1 MIRHAAVALEPLD
14 EDDLPALHAIVSEP
28 EVNRYL
34 DLIPPIPL
42 QKTREFA
49 ATATAGGGRIW
60 GIRVDGMLVGAVGIL
75 PGEPGTKLSHSA
87 SLFIYLTPRCWGRGI
102 GSAALQAALGEAER
116 LGFERIEALVA
127 ESNVRALGLFQQ
139 NGFAVEGRLRRAFK
153 TGSEYQDLI
162 LLAKLL

>member
-1 MIRHAAVALEPLD
+1 MSRHAAVTLKPLD

-42 QKTREFA
+42 QKTREFVA
-49 ATATAGGGRIW
+49 EATAGGGRIW
-60 GIRVDGMLVGAVGIL
+60 GIRVGGTLVGAVGLL

-87 SLFIYLTPRCWGRGI
+87 SLFIYLARRCWGKGI

-116 LGFERIEALVA
+116 RGFERLEALVVEA
-127 ESNVRALGLFQQ
+127 NVRALALFQQ
-139 NGFAVEGRLRRAFK
+139 NGFAVEGHLRRAFK
-153 TGSEYQDLI
+153 TGTEYQDLI